1 MATFAPILKS
11 AVTSLALALALA
23 LAVPV
28 AAQETVVIGTPETAP
43 APAETLDQLYDRLA
57 DPATED
63 WEAVTRRIEDLRSRT
78 GSVAMDL
85 LLRRGRDALEAE
97 DYAAAVEHLT
107 AVTDHAPDVA
117 EGWHLRA
124 TAFFHLGRYGEA
136 LDDIGRTLAL
146 DPRHSDAMSG
156 LAVIL
161 GETGAAAESLEVWRM
176 VKAANPHRPDLDDAI
191 TRLERETAGSDI

>member
-1 MATFAPILKS
+1 MATFARILKPV
-11 AVTSLALALALA
+11 VTSLVVAFLLMPAGSA
-23 LAVPV
+23 
-28 AAQETVVIGTPETAP
+28 AAQEVALPDPGAAP
-43 APAETLDQLYDRLA
+43 APEETLDDLYDRLA

-63 WEAVTRRIEDLRSRT
+63 WEAVERRIEDRWSRT

-85 LLRRGRDALEAE
+85 LMSRGRAAIEAE

-107 AVTDHAPDVA
+107 TLTDHAPGVA

-124 TAFFHLGRYGEA
+124 TAFFHQGRYGEA
-136 LDDIGRTLAL
+136 LDDIARTLAL
-146 DPRHSDAMSG
+146 DPRHHGAMTG

-161 GETGAAAESLEVWRM
+161 SETGASAEALEVYRM
-176 VKAANPHRPDLDDAI
+176 VKAANPHRPDLDEAI